1 MKKLKCKIFA
11 ARYVLTQTFVPL
23 GQQYSLEQTV
33 INFLETWSLPIQNFF
48 LTFFRIC
55 CYATTVKEHKTCNLF
70 LKKWIIVQLKKPF
83 HYTISKHL
91 LCLLNKNLSEGQV
104 STKLTINWY
113 KRNNS
118 KENQFSST
126 FFQEMTN
133 ITIRGAN
140 LKFRHNFTFARFI
153 FSNNCLLNKFSL
165 TKNNNRDILLH
176 NISLT
181 VQNEGQLYL
190 YKHFCFNSKFRMSF
204 TFFPTISLY
213 IEVQWYKRY
222 IQMHKLNIVTIYDK
236 WISYKNIHAMTNH
249 ILLRF
254 DAFTQN
260 GIHILF
266 YCYLM

>member
-1 MKKLKCKIFA
+1 
-11 ARYVLTQTFVPL
+11 
-23 GQQYSLEQTV
+23 
-33 INFLETWSLPIQNFF
+33 
-48 LTFFRIC
+48 
-55 CYATTVKEHKTCNLF
+55 LF

-140 LKFRHNFTFARFI
+140 QNLAIISHLARFI
-153 FSNNCLLNKFSL
+153 FSNNCLFNKFSL
-165 TKNNNRDILLH
+165 TKDNNRDMLLD

-181 VQNEGQLYL
+181 VQNERQLYL
-190 YKHFCFNSKFRMSF
+190 YKHFSFNSKFRLSF
-204 TFFPTISLY
+204 NFFPTISLS
-213 IEVQWYKRY
+213 IEVQWYELY
-222 IQMHKLNIVTIYDK
+222 IQMHTIIYSDNL
-236 WISYKNIHAMTNH
+236 W
-249 ILLRF
+249 
-254 DAFTQN
+254 
-260 GIHILF
+260 
-266 YCYLM
+266 